1 MNDQDLRFNLDYPQ
15 FLVPLTYHQLLIVVH
30 FLEKMIYS
38 RLLIADILAD
48 IIYQIWS
55 IIIPWFL
62 ISENK
67 HKKSSLYLIIPVII
81 FIVCSGHFEKNQL
94 LILNVSWIDFKYCL
108 RHNFRVYS
116 LFDYRDGYHLVWLG
130 INLNKLWAIIPLFA
144 IFHYAWE
151 NISDLKTKSALAILD
166 KRWDK
171 NSVFIA

>member
-55 IIIPWFL
+55 IIIPWFF

-67 HKKSSLYLIIPVII
+67 HQKSSLYLIIPVII
-81 FIVCSGHFEKNQL
+81 FKICLGNFENIQL
-94 LILNVSWIDFKYCL
+94 LILNISGIDFKYCL
-108 RHNFRVYS
+108 RHNFRSYS
-116 LFDYRDGYHLVWLG
+116 LFDYSGGYNLLWPG
-130 INLNKLWAIIPLFA
+130 INSNKLWAIILLFT
-144 IFHYAWE
+144 IFHYAWG
-151 NISDLKTKSALAILD
+151 NISALKPK
-166 KRWDK
+166 
-171 NSVFIA
+171 